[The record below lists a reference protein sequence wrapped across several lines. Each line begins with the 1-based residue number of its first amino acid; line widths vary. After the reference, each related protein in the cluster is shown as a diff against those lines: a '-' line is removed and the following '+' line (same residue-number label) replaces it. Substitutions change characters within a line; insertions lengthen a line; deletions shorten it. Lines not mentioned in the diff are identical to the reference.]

1 MKTTSMTGFGRA
13 TMVGTNKTYRLEI
26 KTLNSKSLDVQ
37 WRWGDPWT
45 PLEAETLKTLQK
57 ELIRGKVT
65 LSLYPEE
72 TNAKGA
78 ALSTGL
84 QFQVLDEVWADW
96 QRWLASKNQE
106 PTNTVDLAQA
116 WIHLATR
123 HPLLYKNTLQNNTDL
138 FASSAEPDQATIAAF
153 REALQEAL
161 ALCKEFRFQE
171 GQGIALVVLE
181 YLGEIQSILDH
192 IRNNESKKPHTV
204 RQKIEAFLNEWKNN
218 QTLIGSFAP
227 DPGRMEQEILFY
239 LEKKDV
245 SEEIVR
251 LQAHLHLAEQIL
263 KNETEQGRK
272 LGFVAQEMGR
282 EINTIGSKASD
293 FEIQH
298 RVVMAK
304 EWLEKIKEQSANLL

>member
-1 MKTTSMTGFGRA
+1 
-13 TMVGTNKTYRLEI
+13 
-26 KTLNSKSLDVQ
+26 
-37 WRWGDPWT
+37 
-45 PLEAETLKTLQK
+45 
-57 ELIRGKVT
+57 
-65 LSLYPEE
+65 
-72 TNAKGA
+72 
-78 ALSTGL
+78 
-84 QFQVLDEVWADW
+84 
-96 QRWLASKNQE
+96 
-106 PTNTVDLAQA
+106 
-116 WIHLATR
+116 
-123 HPLLYKNTLQNNTDL
+123 
-138 FASSAEPDQATIAAF
+138 
-153 REALQEAL
+153 
-161 ALCKEFRFQE
+161 
-171 GQGIALVVLE
+171 LVVLE